1 MSRLR
6 RVALLPLALLCVFTI
21 GAGTAAARLLPAR
34 LALFPLP
41 SAATCGLAAPG
52 PVVRAASG
60 AVQGATG
67 RVPGSEPPRP
77 EYGNK
82 RFVGR
87 GADLGRQA
95 LHDVS
100 EPPGSRQGHQP
111 GDHWT
116 SVGIPFE
123 VGPTEPV
130 ELQLAIKATFGCGF
144 SP

>member
-77 EYGNK
+77 GIWEQTV
-82 RFVGR
+82 RR
-87 GADLGRQA
+87 PWRRPR
-95 LHDVS
+95 
-100 EPPGSRQGHQP
+100 PPG
-111 GDHWT
+111 
-116 SVGIPFE
+116 
-123 VGPTEPV
+123 
-130 ELQLAIKATFGCGF
+130 AA
-144 SP
+144 